1 MNTLKPKLYTLLK
14 TIIGAETVIWSDQN
28 SPAPALPYWS
38 MRIQS
43 ARKIGDGYYSQGVT
57 DLGDQTILGVREATV
72 AVQRFGAD
80 SDLKCQ
86 ELVDNLQKTT
96 VSEAFAKQKINCY
109 ETGDVLN
116 VSQLMDKTIIEPRAA
131 VDLFIRFGASITDNV
146 GAIETVEVTG
156 STDNTEIDSVF
167 VATATVV

>member
-14 TIIGAETVIWSDQN
+14 SVIGAETVIWSDQN

-43 ARKIGDGYYSQGVT
+43 VRKIGDGYYSQGVT
-57 DLGDQTILGVREATV
+57 ELGDQTILGVREATV
-72 AVQRFGAD
+72 AVQRLGTD

-96 VSEAFAKQKINCY
+96 VSDAFAKQKINCY
-109 ETGDVLN
+109 ETGDVMN

-131 VDLFIRFGASITDNV
+131 VDLFIRFGSSISDNV
-146 GAIETVEVTG
+146 SAIETVNSTG
-156 STDNTEIDSVF
+156 NTDNTEIDTVF